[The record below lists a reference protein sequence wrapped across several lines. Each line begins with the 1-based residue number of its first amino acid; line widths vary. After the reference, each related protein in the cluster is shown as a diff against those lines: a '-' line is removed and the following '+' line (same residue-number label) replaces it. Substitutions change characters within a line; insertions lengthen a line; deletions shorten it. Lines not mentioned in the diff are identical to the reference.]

1 MAPRIVLNMIVKN
14 ESAVIGR
21 CLEAALPFVDGYVVC
36 DTGSTDAT
44 VALVEEAAA
53 RRGVPGQVV
62 RHGWRDFGHNR
73 TQAAAEA
80 RAWVA
85 GQGWPLGDA
94 YLLFVDADMVLGARS
109 GFDRAAL
116 RAPSYQIAQ
125 QNGGLQYY
133 NLRLARLS
141 HEWRSV
147 GVTHEYWEALPGAPP
162 PERLE
167 ALWIDDRGDG
177 GSKADKFERDRALL
191 KAELREHPDNERA
204 MFYLA
209 QTQRDLGTQTG
220 DVGALAAARDLYE
233 RRAGMGGWEEEVCC
247 AWRQAGRLSAELG
260 EWPRAGAAFLAAW
273 EARPSRLE
281 AVHDLVA
288 GLLDRRQ
295 HHTAHRFTALAAGA
309 GGLAVPEDVLF
320 VEPWVYRWGL
330 LFQHSVAAYWCGELD
345 ASIRACKRLLAI
357 ESLPDVHRHQTEVN
371 MRLAFSQKARQVVER
386 MQMPQYTTRPLAH
399 AGTPTR
405 GRAA

>member
-1 MAPRIVLNMIVKN
+1 MSGARPTICLCMIVKN
-14 ESAVIGR
+14 EAGVLAR
-21 CLEAALPFVDGYVVC
+21 CLRSCRGLIDCWVIC
-36 DTGSTDAT
+36 DTGSSDGTRELIASE
-44 VALVEEAAA
+44 LE
-53 RRGVPGQVV
+53 GIPGELHQHEWV
-62 RHGWRDFGHNR
+62 DFGHNR
-73 TQAAAEA
+73 SMLMELAAGSA
-80 RAWVA
+80 
-85 GQGWPLGDA
+85 D
-94 YLLFVDADMVLGARS
+94 YLLLIDADMTVAQSAPLGRLTADAYMLRQ
-109 GFDRAAL
+109 GDERFDYRNKRLVRGDL
-116 RAPSYQIAQ
+116 R
-125 QNGGLQYY
+125 
-133 NLRLARLS
+133 
-141 HEWRSV
+141 WRYV
-147 GVTHEYWEALPGAPP
+147 GVTHEYLSCLDVERTV
-162 PERLE
+162 ERLD
-167 ALWIDDRGDG
+167 ALAIDDHGDG

-260 EWPRAGAAFLAAW
+260 EWPRASAAFLAAW

-288 GLLDRRQ
+288 GLLDHRQ
-295 HHTAHRFTALAAGA
+295 HHTAHRFTALAASA

-330 LFQHSVAAYWCGELD
+330 LFQHSVATYWCGELD
-345 ASIRACKRLLAI
+345 ASIRTCKRLLAI
-357 ESLPDVHRHQTEVN
+357 ESLPDAHRRQAEVN
-371 MRLAFSQKARQVVER
+371 LRLAFSQKARQAVER
-386 MQMPQYTTRPLAH
+386 MRMPACTPRQLAH

-405 GRAA
+405 GRSA